1 MKTNLF
7 FIFAL
12 SVLITSCYSSKSI
25 IDDDV
30 YVVKANTLP
39 VGESLTDEASYST
52 YLYRNHHEVEANTSY
67 YYDRQ
72 TLNYSNFYFSP
83 YFIGSNGMGYS
94 PYGINGQPPFFGS
107 SYGINY
113 PYGGYYG
120 DNGYGGNGYYGNNY
134 GYGYYGNNYY
144 GNNYYGNNYYS
155 NGYYGNGY
163 YGNNYGY
170 GYYGN
175 NYYGGYGGYG
185 GWNNSHH
192 NSATSGT
199 FYNSTNHHVGARGSY
214 GSVDQSP
221 SRSNPYLLKS
231 GGASQ
236 GTGREFISRAP
247 YSTNR
252 TPLSRQGM
260 SESTP
265 MSRPSRNSTEMYR
278 PTNDRPATS
287 SGSGRESS
295 PTEGGYNNTRSNGER
310 NNDGINQQRIPSQPN
325 RGGGTTSPSRGG
337 ESSPSS
343 PSPSSPSRGGGGTG
357 SNNGSRRN

>member
-30 YVVKANTLP
+30 YVIKANSLP

-52 YLYRNHHEVEANTSY
+52 YLYRNHHEVETNTSY
-67 YYDRQ
+67 YYDRY

-83 YFIGSNGMGYS
+83 CFIGNNGIGYS
-94 PYGINGQPPFFGS
+94 PFGINQPLFFGS
-107 SYGINY
+107 SYGMNY

-120 DNGYGGNGYYGNNY
+120 NNGYGGNGYYGNNY
-134 GYGYYGNNYY
+134 YGSGYYGN
-144 GNNYYGNNYYS
+144 S
-155 NGYYGNGY
+155 Y

-185 GWNNSHH
+185 NNYGGWNNSYH

-214 GSVDQSP
+214 GGVDQSP
-221 SRSNPYLLKS
+221 SRNNPYLLKS
-231 GGASQ
+231 GVAPQ
-236 GTGREFISRAP
+236 GTGREFSHTP

-252 TPLSRQGM
+252 APLSRQGM

-295 PTEGGYNNTRSNGER
+295 PTRGEYSPTRSNSDG
-310 NNDGINQQRIPSQPN
+310 NNNGINQQRIPSQPN

-337 ESSPSS
+337 GSSPSS

-357 SNNGSRRN
+357 NNNGSRRN